1 MELMVLSA
9 AGALI
14 PGSTLACKKEEGER
28 QIRISS
34 AGHRGYTRV
43 CGASQ
48 WGQLFSIIDI
58 STN

>member
-1 MELMVLSA
+1 
-9 AGALI
+9 
-14 PGSTLACKKEEGER
+14 LACKKEEGER